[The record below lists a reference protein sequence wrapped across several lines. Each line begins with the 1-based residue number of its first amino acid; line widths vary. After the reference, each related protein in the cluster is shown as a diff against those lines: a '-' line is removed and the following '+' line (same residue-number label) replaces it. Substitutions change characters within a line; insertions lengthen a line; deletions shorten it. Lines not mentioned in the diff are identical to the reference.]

1 MEIKKSE
8 RADLERGKG
17 TSLLIGLV
25 MALSVLF
32 VALEWTQREIEDN
45 SEIYG
50 VGDVSLVEEM
60 VPITIPEK
68 KTTPPPP
75 AAVTKAE
82 IIEIVEND
90 ADIEEDVMASVED
103 NAEWVDLNDYE
114 VFEVEEEPEDDTP
127 FQVVEDMPEFPGGEA
142 ALLKYLR
149 DHIKYPRICQENN
162 IQGRVIVSFVVE
174 KDGSV
179 STPEVMKSVNPS
191 LDKEAVRVISSL
203 PKFKPGKQR
212 GKPVRVKYTVPVAF
226 KLN

>member
-149 DHIKYPRICQENN
+149 DHIKYPRICQENS